1 MVIPTCD
8 YSKGLSSFPLFMV
21 QFTRFKCG
29 GVCMGIA
36 THHHVNDGSACAYFV
51 NSWTRIARGL
61 ELLVLPVHERSAI
74 PQFSTY
80 EPTQVKFRHLE
91 YEPSIPPTFSLG
103 KMCTSMESSF
113 TLSKSL
119 INALKQEA
127 TPKQVEISNLSTF
140 EIVAAHVWRTTCK
153 VRGLAPHQDAKLYIP
168 IDGRPRLKNPNPP
181 KGYYGNLIFFA
192 ACIAKSRD
200 ITCNPLWYAAT
211 KIKEAIQRTKD
222 EEYLKSALNFLE
234 TFPKDDPMVVLS
246 GPESITSPNLMIN
259 SWAKLPF
266 CETDFGWGNPI
277 FGGTGGVRYEGLS
290 FLTQNMDGGFSLNI
304 NLFKDDMSLFEKCLY
319 DFKIVSSM

>member
-1 MVIPTCD
+1 
-8 YSKGLSSFPLFMV
+8 
-21 QFTRFKCG
+21 
-29 GVCMGIA
+29 
-36 THHHVNDGSACAYFV
+36 
-51 NSWTRIARGL
+51 
-61 ELLVLPVHERSAI
+61 
-74 PQFSTY
+74 
-80 EPTQVKFRHLE
+80 
-91 YEPSIPPTFSLG
+91 
-103 KMCTSMESSF
+103 MCTSMESSF

-266 CETDFGWGNPI
+266 CETDFGWGKPI